1 MGVKG
6 SRTEEAEEE
15 QEVEEEASETMEAID
30 DVEAREEGRV
40 SCDCC
45 LRSFEDEAFLRGDGE
60 LLLAVLAVLLL
71 LR

>member
-15 QEVEEEASETMEAID
+15 QEEASETMEAID
-30 DVEAREEGRV
+30 EVEAREAGRV

-45 LRSFEDEAFLRGDGE
+45 LRSLGDEAFLRGDGE
-60 LLLAVLAVLLL
+60 LLLAVLAVLFL